1 MIELKD
7 ISKSFRLY
15 TQNSAKITVFK
26 DVNLTVNRGELVA
39 FTGKSGSGKTTLMKM
54 IYGNYLPSKGSI
66 LVDKTDITKINLQDL
81 IRIRNH
87 KMGYISQFLR
97 VIPRVSTM
105 NIVSDSLIKLGSEK
119 EDALAQ
125 ASELLNFLDIPRK
138 LWDLSPL
145 TFSGGEQQRINIA
158 RAMICNYP
166 YFLLDEPTASLDNKN
181 IEKVITLIDKLKKNG
196 CAIIGI
202 FHDEMIRN
210 EIADREIDVNSFK

>member
-1 MIELKD
+1 
-7 ISKSFRLY
+7 
-15 TQNSAKITVFK
+15 
-26 DVNLTVNRGELVA
+26 
-39 FTGKSGSGKTTLMKM
+39 
-54 IYGNYLPSKGSI
+54 
-66 LVDKTDITKINLQDL
+66 
-81 IRIRNH
+81 
-87 KMGYISQFLR
+87 MGYISQFLR

-138 LWDLSPL
+138 LWNLSPL

-196 CAIIGI
+196 CTIIGI

>member
-26 DVNLTVNRGELVA
+26 DVNLTVNQGELVA

-138 LWDLSPL
+138 LWNLSPL

-196 CAIIGI
+196 CTIIGI

>member
-138 LWDLSPL
+138 LWNLSPL

-196 CAIIGI
+196 CTIIGI

>member
-81 IRIRNH
+81 IQIRNH

-138 LWDLSPL
+138 LWNLSPL

-196 CAIIGI
+196 CTIIGI

>member
-1 MIELKD
+1 VIELKD

-138 LWDLSPL
+138 LWNLSPL

-196 CAIIGI
+196 CTIIGI

>member
-138 LWDLSPL
+138 LWNLSPL
-145 TFSGGEQQRINIA
+145 TFSGGEQQRINS
-158 RAMICNYP
+158 
-166 YFLLDEPTASLDNKN
+166 ES
-181 IEKVITLIDKLKKNG
+181 
-196 CAIIGI
+196 
-202 FHDEMIRN
+202 
-210 EIADREIDVNSFK
+210 

>member
-66 LVDKTDITKINLQDL
+66 LVDKTDITKINLQEL

-105 NIVSDSLIKLGSEK
+105 QIVSDSLIKLGSEK

-138 LWDLSPL
+138 LWNLSPL

-196 CAIIGI
+196 CTIIGI

-210 EIADREIDVNSFK
+210 EIADREIDVTSFK

>member
-125 ASELLNFLDIPRK
+125 AAELLNFLDIPRK
-138 LWDLSPL
+138 LWNLSPL

-196 CAIIGI
+196 CTIIGI